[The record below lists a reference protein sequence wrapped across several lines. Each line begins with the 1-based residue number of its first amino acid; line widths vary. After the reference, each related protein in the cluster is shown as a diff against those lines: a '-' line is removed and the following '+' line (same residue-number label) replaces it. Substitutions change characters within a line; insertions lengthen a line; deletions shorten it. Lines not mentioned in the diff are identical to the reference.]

1 MWSLLQ
7 FELFKTF
14 KKPRTYIAFAAI
26 AVIVFLIQIALL
38 VNGKEYVQF
47 MLSSVDEALIIPYA
61 KITNGYWICFA
72 ILNLL
77 LIHVPIL
84 VALVSGDIIAGEANA
99 GTLRLLLTKPVSR
112 TRLMLV
118 KFLACVIYTLILLLW
133 MAFLSL
139 LVSILLFGTNDLVVA
154 KEFELVQIER
164 TDVLW
169 RYFAAFGFAS
179 VALIVVASLSF
190 LLSAVA
196 ENSIGPI
203 VATVSII
210 IVLTILSELRIP
222 VYENTIKPYIFTTHM
237 LGWKGF
243 FYIGSNADGQTI
255 RGSISN
261 LSAILR
267 SLYILIAYVI
277 IFTGSA
283 VFIFNRKDILS

>member
-7 FELFKTF
+7 FELYKTF
-14 KKPRTYIAFAAI
+14 KKPRTYIAFGAI
-26 AVIVFLIQIALL
+26 AAIVFLIQLALL

-47 MLSSVDEALIIPYA
+47 ILSRVDETLIIPYA
-61 KITNGYWICFA
+61 KITNGYWICFV

-112 TRLMLV
+112 TKLMLV
-118 KFLACVIYTLILLLW
+118 KFLACVIYTLMLLVW
-133 MAFLSL
+133 MAFLAL
-139 LVSILLFGTNDLVVA
+139 FVSILLFGTNDLVVA
-154 KEFELVQIER
+154 KQYELLQIEKS
-164 TDVLW
+164 DVLW
-169 RYFAAFGFAS
+169 RYFAAFGFAA

-190 LLSAVA
+190 FLSAIS

-210 IVLTILSELRIP
+210 IVLTILSEMRIP
-222 VYENTIKPYIFTTHM
+222 IYEDTLKPYLFTTHM

-243 FYIGSNADGQTI
+243 FYINSNADGQTI
-255 RGSISN
+255 KGSISN
-261 LSAILR
+261 LPAVMKSLGILVA
-267 SLYILIAYVI
+267 YIIL
-277 IFTGSA
+277 FTGSA
-283 VFIFNRKDILS
+283 IFIFNRKDILS

>member
-1 MWSLLQ
+1 MWNLLQ

-14 KKPRTYIAFAAI
+14 KKPRTYIAFVAI
-26 AVIVFLIQIALL
+26 AAIVFLIQVALL
-38 VNGKEYVQF
+38 INGKEYVQF
-47 MLSSVDEALIIPYA
+47 ILSSVDETLIIPYA
-61 KITNGYWICFA
+61 KVTNGYWVCFV

-112 TRLMLV
+112 AKLMIV
-118 KFLACVIYTLILLLW
+118 KFTACVIYTLILLIW
-133 MAFLSL
+133 MAFLAL
-139 LVSILLFGTNDLVVA
+139 FVSILLFGTNDLVVA

-164 TDVLW
+164 ADVLW
-169 RYFAAFGFAS
+169 RYLAAFGFAA
-179 VALIVVASLSF
+179 VALIVVAALSF
-190 LLSAVA
+190 FLSSISG
-196 ENSIGPI
+196 NSIGPI

-210 IVLTILSELRIP
+210 IVLTILSEMHIP
-222 VYENTIKPYIFTTHM
+222 IYDNTVKPYIFTTHM

-243 FYIGSNADGQTI
+243 FYISSNADGQTI

-261 LSAILR
+261 LPAILT
-267 SLYILIAYVI
+267 SLFILIAYII

-283 VFIFNRKDILS
+283 IFIFNRKDILS

>member
-1 MWSLLQ
+1 MWNLLQ

-26 AVIVFLIQIALL
+26 AAIVFLIQVALL
-38 VNGKEYVQF
+38 INGKEYVQF
-47 MLSSVDEALIIPYA
+47 ILSSVDETLIIPYA
-61 KITNGYWICFA
+61 KVTNGYWVCFV

-112 TRLMLV
+112 TKLMMV
-118 KFLACVIYTLILLLW
+118 KFTACVIYTLILLIW
-133 MAFLSL
+133 MAFLAL
-139 LVSILLFGTNDLVVA
+139 LVSVLLFGTNDLVVA
-154 KEFELVQIER
+154 KEFELVQIEKA
-164 TDVLW
+164 DVLW
-169 RYFAAFGFAS
+169 RYFAAFGFAA
-179 VALIVVASLSF
+179 VALIVVAALSF
-190 LLSAVA
+190 FLSSISG
-196 ENSIGPI
+196 NSIGPI

-210 IVLTILSELRIP
+210 IVLTILSEMRIP
-222 VYENTIKPYIFTTHM
+222 IYDNTVKPYIFTTHM

-243 FYIGSNADGQTI
+243 FYISSNADGQTI

-261 LSAILR
+261 LPAILK
-267 SLYILIAYVI
+267 SLFILIAYII

-283 VFIFNRKDILS
+283 IFIFNRKDILS

>member
-1 MWSLLQ
+1 MWNLLQ

-26 AVIVFLIQIALL
+26 AAIVFLIQLALL
-38 VNGKEYVQF
+38 INGKEYVQL
-47 MLSSVDEALIIPYA
+47 MLSSVSETLIIPYA

-99 GTLRLLLTKPVSR
+99 GTLRLLLTKPISR
-112 TRLMLV
+112 TKLMLV
-118 KFLACVIYTLILLLW
+118 KFLACVIYTLILLIW
-133 MAFLSL
+133 MAFLAL
-139 LVSILLFGTNDLVVA
+139 FVSIILFGTNDLVVA
-154 KEFELVQIER
+154 KEFELLQIEKA
-164 TDVLW
+164 DVLW
-169 RYFAAFGFAS
+169 RYFAAFGFAA
-179 VALIVVASLSF
+179 VALIVVAALSF
-190 LLSAVA
+190 FLSSIS

-222 VYENTIKPYIFTTHM
+222 IYDKTLKPYLFTTHM

-261 LSAILR
+261 LPAVLR
-267 SLYILIAYVI
+267 SLYILLAYIV

-283 VFIFNRKDILS
+283 IFIFNRKDILT

>member
-26 AVIVFLIQIALL
+26 AAIVFLIQLALL
-38 VNGKEYVQF
+38 INGKEYVQF
-47 MLSSVDEALIIPYA
+47 ILSGIDETLVIPYE

-112 TRLMLV
+112 TKVMLV
-118 KFLACVIYTLILLLW
+118 KFLTCIIYTLILLIW

-139 LVSILLFGTNDLVVA
+139 FISIVLFGTNDLVVA
-154 KEFELVQIER
+154 KEFELVQIQR

-169 RYFAAFGFAS
+169 RYFAAFGFAAI
-179 VALIVVASLSF
+179 ALFVVAALSF
-190 LLSAVA
+190 FLSSISG
-196 ENSIGPI
+196 NSIGPI

-210 IVLTILSELRIP
+210 IVLTILSEMRIP
-222 VYENTIKPYIFTTHM
+222 IYDNTVKPYLFTTHM

-243 FYIGSNADGQTI
+243 FYIGSDTHGQTI
-255 RGSISN
+255 KGSISN
-261 LSAILR
+261 LPAILK
-267 SLYILIAYVI
+267 SLCVLAAYIV

-283 VFIFNRKDILS
+283 IFIFNRKDILT

>member
-26 AVIVFLIQIALL
+26 AAIVFLIQLALL
-38 VNGKEYVQF
+38 INGKEYVQF
-47 MLSSVDEALIIPYA
+47 ILSGIDETLVVPYE

-112 TRLMLV
+112 TKVMLV
-118 KFLACVIYTLILLLW
+118 KFLTCIIYTLILLIW

-139 LVSILLFGTNDLVVA
+139 FISILLFGTNDLVVA
-154 KEFELVQIER
+154 KEFELVQIQR

-169 RYFAAFGFAS
+169 RYFAAFGFAAI
-179 VALIVVASLSF
+179 ALFVVAALSF
-190 LLSAVA
+190 FLSSISG
-196 ENSIGPI
+196 NSIGPI

-210 IVLTILSELRIP
+210 IVLTILSEMRIP
-222 VYENTIKPYIFTTHM
+222 IYDNTVKPYLFTTHM

-243 FYIGSNADGQTI
+243 FYIGSDTHGQTI
-255 RGSISN
+255 KGSISN
-261 LSAILR
+261 LPAILK
-267 SLYILIAYVI
+267 SLCVLAAYIV

-283 VFIFNRKDILS
+283 IFIFNRKDILT

>member
-1 MWSLLQ
+1 MWNLLQ

-26 AVIVFLIQIALL
+26 AAIVFLIQLALL
-38 VNGKEYVQF
+38 INGKEYVQF
-47 MLSSVDEALIIPYA
+47 ILSSVDETLIIPYA

-99 GTLRLLLTKPVSR
+99 GTLRLLLTKPISR
-112 TRLMLV
+112 TKLMLI
-118 KFLACVIYTLILLLW
+118 KFLACVIYTLILLIW
-133 MAFLSL
+133 MAFLAL
-139 LVSILLFGTNDLVVA
+139 FVSIILFGTNDLVVA
-154 KEFELVQIER
+154 KEFELLQIEKA
-164 TDVLW
+164 DVLW
-169 RYFAAFGFAS
+169 RYFAAFGFAAI
-179 VALIVVASLSF
+179 ALIVVAALSF
-190 LLSAVA
+190 FLSSIS

-222 VYENTIKPYIFTTHM
+222 LYDKTLKPYLFTTHM

-243 FYIGSNADGQTI
+243 FYIASNADGQTI

-261 LSAILR
+261 LAAVLK
-267 SLYILIAYVI
+267 SLYILIAYII

-283 VFIFNRKDILS
+283 IFIFNRKDILT